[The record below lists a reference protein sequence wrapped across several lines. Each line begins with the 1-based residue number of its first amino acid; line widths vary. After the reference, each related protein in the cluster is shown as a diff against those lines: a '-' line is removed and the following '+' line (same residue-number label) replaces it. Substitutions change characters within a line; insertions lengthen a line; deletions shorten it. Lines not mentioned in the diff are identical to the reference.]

1 MPQEPVIESGGLCG
15 KVPSRGDFVD
25 SGLPW
30 DLQQPLTEWLQALI
44 GVSRDQLQQHWL
56 DLYLTSPVWRF
67 ATLPG
72 AFGPYGCAGVMIPSV
87 DRVGRYFPLVLLKT
101 HQSAPI
107 ELHMR
112 GGEWYDNLTAM
123 ALSALEP
130 NLDLVPLGNAIS
142 ALPPILEE
150 PIIRVPYQGQQT
162 FRQQRN
168 QDHYPWHIPMRD
180 AGGLTDNSL
189 ELLHHLLSK
198 TFPAYSL
205 WWTDGSANVEPTC
218 LACSGLPP
226 ISGYAAMLDGQWQQ
240 WGWEI
245 HNFLGI
251 APQPEAAGAEA

>member
-1 MPQEPVIESGGLCG
+1 MPQEPVMEPGGLCG
-15 KVPSRGDFVD
+15 KIPSRGDFVD

-67 ATLPG
+67 ATPAG

-101 HQSAPI
+101 HGAAPI
-107 ELHMR
+107 ELHMH
-112 GGEWYDNLTAM
+112 GAAWYDNLAAL

-130 NLDLVPLGNAIS
+130 NLDLAPLATTIRE
-142 ALPPILEE
+142 LPPVLAEQVIAS
-150 PIIRVPYQGQQT
+150 PFQGQQS
-162 FRQQRN
+162 FRQQPS
-168 QDHYPWHIPMRD
+168 QPHYPWHIPTG
-180 AGGLTDNSL
+180 ATGNLGETSL
-189 ELLHHLLSK
+189 AFLHHVLSK
-198 TFPAYSL
+198 AVPAYSL
-205 WWTDGSANVEPTC
+205 WWTEGSASVDPTC
-218 LACSGLPP
+218 LVCSGLPP

-245 HNFLGI
+245 HNFLAI
-251 APQPEAAGAEA
+251 IPHPEPAGAEA